1 MKFLYHFDFEMCF
14 AQRPRAPNFQPCS
27 HTEPFVPFWLRNMFS
42 GHSCVHFEHLN
53 LNSQNAPI
61 MVCFVRFDL
70 EMCFA
75 PQPRTPFRHLN
86 FQVWFGAAVFLTFL
100 TFKSASRHTGAQF
113 LISHSLKWLRT
124 HRFSKQIYFSTLCFA
139 SFLPF
144 WRTLFFFSTDS
155 FSSLIFFFLSL
166 LWSSFFS
173 LFLFSDSAASSVH
186 IVGRCRKCDF

>member
-1 MKFLYHFDFEMCF
+1 
-14 AQRPRAPNFQPCS
+14 
-27 HTEPFVPFWLRNMFS
+27 MFS

-124 HRFSKQIYFSTLCFA
+124 HRFSKQNILFDTMFCVVST
-139 SFLPF
+139 FLAH
-144 WRTLFFFSTDS
+144 LVFFSTDS

-166 LWSSFFS
+166 L
-173 LFLFSDSAASSVH
+173 
-186 IVGRCRKCDF
+186 